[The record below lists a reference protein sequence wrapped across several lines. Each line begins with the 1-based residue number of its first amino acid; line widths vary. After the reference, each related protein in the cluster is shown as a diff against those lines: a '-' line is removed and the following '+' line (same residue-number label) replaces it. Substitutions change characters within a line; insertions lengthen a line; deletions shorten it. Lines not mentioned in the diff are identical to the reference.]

1 MSELNLQ
8 FVEWRVSEGIG
19 YLTLKRP
26 PLNVINLVMIRELAS
41 ALEAA
46 TRDESLRALVVRAEG
61 KLFSAGVD
69 VADHTADKVG
79 EMIPSFDHVCTTLAD
94 FPAPTLAAVHGHA
107 LGGGC
112 ELALCCDLV
121 VAAEGANFGQPEIK
135 LATVAP
141 IAALRLPGL
150 VGYRRA
156 AELLFTG
163 EAIGAVEAARVGL
176 INRAVP
182 AGELDQAAEQV
193 VGKLLALSGAA
204 LRVCKQAARLGD
216 DGWSARS
223 LPAMEKLYLE
233 ELMATQDAHEGVA
246 SFIEKRAPV
255 WKHK

>member
-1 MSELNLQ
+1 MPNLDLQ
-8 FVEWRVSEGIG
+8 FLQWRTADGAG

-26 PLNVINLVMIRELAS
+26 PLNVVNIAMLREMIS

-46 TRDESLRALVVRAEG
+46 AQDSTMRALVLNAEG
-61 KLFSAGVD
+61 KMFSAGVD

-79 EMIPSFDHVCTTLAD
+79 EMIPLFDRVCVALAD
-94 FPAPTLAAVHGHA
+94 FPAPTLAVVHGHA

-112 ELALCCDLV
+112 ELALCCDLI

-135 LATVAP
+135 LATIAP
-141 IAALRLPGL
+141 IAALRLPGA

-163 EAIGAVEAARVGL
+163 ETVGAVEAARIGL

-182 AGELDQAAEQV
+182 ASELDQVVEQY
-193 VGKLLALSGAA
+193 VGKLRGLSAAA
-204 LRVCKQAARLGD
+204 LRACKRAVRLGTG
-216 DGWSARS
+216 GWAN

-233 ELMATQDAHEGVA
+233 ELMSTEDAHEGVA
-246 SFIEKRAPV
+246 SFIEKRTPV
-255 WKHK
+255 WKNR

>member
-1 MSELNLQ
+1 
-8 FVEWRVSEGIG
+8 
-19 YLTLKRP
+19 
-26 PLNVINLVMIRELAS
+26 
-41 ALEAA
+41 
-46 TRDESLRALVVRAEG
+46 
-61 KLFSAGVD
+61 
-69 VADHTADKVG
+69 
-79 EMIPSFDHVCTTLAD
+79 
-94 FPAPTLAAVHGHA
+94 VHGHA

-112 ELALCCDLV
+112 ELALCCDLI

-182 AGELDQAAEQV
+182 AGELDQAVEQY
-193 VGKLLALSGAA
+193 VGKLRALSGAA

-216 DGWSARS
+216 DGWGKLS
-223 LPAMEKLYLE
+223 AMEKLYLE
-233 ELMATQDAHEGVA
+233 GLMSTQDAHEGVA

>member
-1 MSELNLQ
+1 MSDLNLQ
-8 FVEWRVSEGIG
+8 FVGWQVREGVG
-19 YLTLKRP
+19 TLTLKRP
-26 PLNVINLVMIRELAS
+26 PLNVINLAMIRELAS
-41 ALEAA
+41 ALSAA
-46 TRDESLRALVVRAEG
+46 ARDESLRVLVVRAEG

-79 EMIPSFDHVCTTLAD
+79 EMIPQFDRVCTTLAD
-94 FPAPTLAAVHGHA
+94 FPTPTVAVVHGHA

-112 ELALCCDLV
+112 ELVLCCDLI

-135 LATVAP
+135 LATIAP
-141 IAALRLPGL
+141 VAALRLPGL

-163 EAIGAVEAARVGL
+163 EAIGAVEAARIGL
-176 INRAVP
+176 VNRAVP

-204 LRVCKQAARLGD
+204 LRVCKRAARLGD

-223 LPAMEKLYLE
+223 LPAAEKLYLE
-233 ELMATQDAHEGVA
+233 DLMSTADAREGVA
-246 SFIEKRAPV
+246 SFIEKRSPA
-255 WKHK
+255 WRHK

>member
-1 MSELNLQ
+1 MSELNPQ
-8 FVEWRVSEGIG
+8 FVGWQMSDGAG

-26 PLNVINLVMIRELAS
+26 PLNVINIPMIRELAS

-46 TRDESLRALVVRAEG
+46 RDASLRVLVVRAEG

-79 EMIPSFDHVCTTLAD
+79 EMIPSFDRICTTLAE

-135 LATVAP
+135 LATIAP

-156 AELLFTG
+156 AELLMTG
-163 EAIGAVEAARVGL
+163 ETTGAVEAARIGL

-182 AGELDQAAEQV
+182 AAELESTVEQY
-193 VGKLLALSGAA
+193 VGKLRALSGAA
-204 LRVCKQAARLGD
+204 LRVCKKAARLGD
-216 DGWSARS
+216 DGWSKLA
-223 LPAMEKLYLE
+223 AMEKLYLE
-233 ELMATQDAHEGVA
+233 ELMSTQDAHEGVA
-246 SFIEKRAPV
+246 SFIEKRAPI